1 MSATLERDS
10 PETVSAFAAK
20 THLSRLLRSVEMGEQ
35 FLITR
40 RGKPVARLVPADA
53 GPNRPALHRLVHE
66 YRAFRTETQRSAG
79 ASVNVRELRDAG
91 RRS

>member
-1 MSATLERDS
+1 MTAVLERQT

-20 THLSRLLRSVEMGEQ
+20 TNLSRLLHSVETGHQ

-53 GPNRPALHRLVHE
+53 GPSRPALHRLVHDF
-66 YRAFRTETQRSAG
+66 RAFREGGSNTT
-79 ASVNVRELRDAG
+79 VDVRALRDSG
-91 RRS
+91 RRA